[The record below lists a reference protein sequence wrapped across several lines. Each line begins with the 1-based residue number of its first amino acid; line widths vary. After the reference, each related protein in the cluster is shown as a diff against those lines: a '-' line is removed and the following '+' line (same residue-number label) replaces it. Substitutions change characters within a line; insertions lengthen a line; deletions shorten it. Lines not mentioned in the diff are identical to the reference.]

1 MALVLIGA
9 VADFAE
15 AVEEYGAAERILL
28 LTLVEADVASTAQLG
43 VLQPLERKEGR
54 FQLSQ
59 FAQGERQAVLAGI
72 GRELA
77 QDHRGG
83 DCSRFDRQGEAQQFE
98 PMIANDAKI
107 DSARRQ
113 RSELGRHGH
122 ARQYIESLFLQVA
135 NARRKAEAQQT
146 AHGKDMIGEAP
157 GVGVVLVN
165 DEAAPVIKQSVEDIR
180 RFVSPFAIPKPRRT
194 LLGSRVLAYVLVR
207 MIVGPL
213 LPK

>member
-15 AVEEYGAAERILL
+15 SVEEYGAAERILL
-28 LTLVEADVASTAQLG
+28 LTLVEADVDTTTQFG
-43 VLQPLERKEGR
+43 VLQPLERKESP

-59 FAQGERQAVLAGI
+59 FAQRERQTVLAGI

-107 DSARRQ
+107 DSARG
-113 RSELGRHGH
+113 EPP
-122 ARQYIESLFLQVA
+122 E
-135 NARRKAEAQQT
+135 QT
-146 AHGKDMIGEAP
+146 IASWLR
-157 GVGVVLVN
+157 VVT
-165 DEAAPVIKQSVEDIR
+165 D
-180 RFVSPFAIPKPRRT
+180 
-194 LLGSRVLAYVLVR
+194 
-207 MIVGPL
+207 
-213 LPK
+213 